1 MTLLLPRMTTPPDR
15 SDAPAHASPDAEV
28 SLQDIMV
35 VPPPGQPAD
44 RVRPTAESLVE
55 RLRIMQMQGW
65 SREEHHR

>member
-1 MTLLLPRMTTPPDR
+1 MTTPPDR

-28 SLQDIMV
+28 SLQDIVV

-44 RVRPTAESLVE
+44 RVRPNAESLVE

-65 SREEHHR
+65 S